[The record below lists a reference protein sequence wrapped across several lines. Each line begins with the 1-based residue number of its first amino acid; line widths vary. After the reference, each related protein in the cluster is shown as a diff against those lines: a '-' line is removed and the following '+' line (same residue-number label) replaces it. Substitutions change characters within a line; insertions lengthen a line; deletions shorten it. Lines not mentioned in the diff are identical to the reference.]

1 MNKYL
6 MTIVGLLLLF
16 FGLALTLGKYSGSSA
31 WVWQVSQ
38 QGQWFFP
45 LLTVS
50 AIVDSINP
58 CAFSILIV
66 SLIFL
71 FSVGSTTSKVI
82 RYGLVYIFGIFVAYF
97 LIGLGLLQ
105 ALHIFNTPHFMSK
118 VGAVMLVIFGTVS
131 ILEVLI
137 PSFPIKLGVPQ
148 GTHQK
153 MNQLLEKMSL
163 PAMFL
168 LGGLVGL
175 CEFPCTCGPYLMVVG
190 LLHDTGTYLTGLG
203 YLLLYNVIFILPLV
217 VILWLASHERL
228 TERVRAWQN
237 SEKKSMRVLLG
248 VAMIALGL
256 LMFVL

>member
-16 FGLALTLGKYSGSSA
+16 FGLALTLVNYSGSSA

-38 QGQWFFP
+38 QCQWFFP

-148 GTHQK
+148 GAHQK

-175 CEFPCTCGPYLMVVG
+175 CEFPCTGGPYLMVIG
-190 LLHDTGTYLTGLG
+190 LLHDSRTYWQGAG
-203 YLLLYNVIFILPLV
+203 YLILYNLIFVLPLV
-217 VILWLASHERL
+217 LILLTAGNERL
-228 TERVRAWQN
+228 VAKVKTLQQQN
-237 SEKKSMRVLLG
+237 KKAVKLTAGL
-248 VAMIALGL
+248 AMIL
-256 LMFVL
+256 LAILIMTL